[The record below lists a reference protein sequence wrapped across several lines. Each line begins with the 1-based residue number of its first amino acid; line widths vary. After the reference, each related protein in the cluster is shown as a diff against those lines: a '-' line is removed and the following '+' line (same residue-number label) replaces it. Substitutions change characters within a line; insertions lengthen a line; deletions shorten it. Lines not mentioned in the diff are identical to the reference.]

1 MYIYSFVKIINN
13 NRASDESYVSYS
25 VIPILPNKKLLL
37 IPVFGVKMLTNPY
50 SFAILLKR
58 EEL

>member
-1 MYIYSFVKIINN
+1 MYIFVKIINN
-13 NRASDESYVSYS
+13 NRASDEYYVSYS

-37 IPVFGVKMLTNPY
+37 IPVFGVKMFTNPY

-58 EEL
+58 EL